1 MFLRT
6 DDPREFVSA
15 GIDRRELVRESDG
28 EGARISGAIGGVL
41 GEGAEEEGVE
51 IGRDLLLGC
60 ERAGRRRGRYGMG
73 GEDLE
78 YVYAR
83 ERGSAREQFEE
94 DHAHQEMGPA
104 VGAHVDRR
112 GQDHDLTVGAS
123 QKRELS
129 RVMAESRSL
138 MSAPRGQRSTE
149 STTPSPQTPPPV
161 SVPEADSP
169 EADVVMPVDSG
180 GITIVVDP
188 LVDVVPE
195 SVAVIKRNGRRWGSG
210 WRARWLGWSGAGMTP
225 WA

>member
-94 DHAHQEMGPA
+94 DHAHQEMGRA

-149 STTPSPQTPPPV
+149 SSPT
-161 SVPEADSP
+161 
-169 EADVVMPVDSG
+169 
-180 GITIVVDP
+180 
-188 LVDVVPE
+188 
-195 SVAVIKRNGRRWGSG
+195 RGRRYNKNEPDK
-210 WRARWLGWSGAGMTP
+210 RLRVTLGFESSLMPG
-225 WA
+225 